1 MASTV
6 VVDYGMGNL
15 RSMAKAL
22 EHAGAG
28 DVRVTDDAETIAAA
42 DRVVFP
48 GQGAARDCMS
58 ALHAHEL
65 IDVLGESMVRKPFL
79 GACMGMQVL
88 LAWSEENGG
97 IDLLGRFPGR
107 IRHFRHHFTAAD
119 TGLKVPHMG
128 WNRVRQTTSHPLWA
142 GIDDGEWFYFV
153 HSYYAEPDEDA
164 LVLGRTDYGGPFASV
179 LGRGNIFATQFHP
192 EKSHDAGVRLLA
204 NFVRW
209 DGAA

>member
-22 EHAGAG
+22 EHAGAA
-28 DVRVTDDAETIAAA
+28 DVRITDDADTIAAA

-48 GQGAARDCMS
+48 GQGAARECMS

-65 IDVLGESMVRKPFL
+65 VDVLGESMARKPFL

-97 IDLLGRFPGR
+97 VDLLGRFPGR
-107 IRHFRHHFTAAD
+107 IRHFRHHFPAAEA
-119 TGLKVPHMG
+119 GLKVPHMG
-128 WNRVRQTTSHPLWA
+128 WNRVRRTTSHPLWA

-153 HSYYAEPDEDA
+153 HSYYAEPDDEA
-164 LVLGRTDYGGPFASV
+164 LVLGRTDYGGAFASV
-179 LGRGNIFATQFHP
+179 LGRGNLFATQFHP

-209 DGAA
+209 DGAT